1 MSRWVPHVLTI
12 SRTLFFLTCM
22 TAFGVCQDR
31 RIQLNEATILVDS
44 GEPSYVQYGAH
55 DLASYISEI
64 TGTTIPVVSSVRDIS
79 NSKKVLSI
87 GAASAGALDV
97 PLSLPEGTSS
107 ERFAIRSFTRKN
119 ATIVAIGG
127 PDPHGTNAAIATLLQ
142 MIKSQNK
149 SAYLDDANM
158 ESAPRFQLRGIHL
171 NGWPLNYP
179 YAFRSWKEA
188 DWKRFVDIAWAQ
200 RINLFYLWPFMEILP
215 VPLSAE
221 DEAYLQEVRRVV
233 EYAQT
238 QRGMQVWI
246 MQSANRIGVSDCKTR
261 DPRFRPYWVNECQK
275 DMNPAD
281 SAQFTRIMKSF
292 EALYQIVNNADA
304 FVMIDSDPGGWP
316 QSPLSDQARIF
327 QGARKLLDQYSVHKD
342 KTPLVDWMHVGW
354 GRHKFFTSTDSVV
367 AAYDWTDKNP
377 DESDVAFMGET
388 IRNFKEN
395 LAEPWGLIAGQP
407 PYLPI
412 VQQEGVLDKTV
423 YLPYGAIESEPAFPS
438 TNLGQETVRKV
449 FDRAGQFPGL
459 EGVMGNNQL
468 MLLQFPRTYYF
479 FATAWDPRYED
490 RPEADVMMDL
500 AAQLYPAQ
508 KQLIASAFLAL
519 REDDPQQIGPVLTRL
534 KEMLA
539 APSMVRAGALG
550 RFLFPDALSVARNLT
565 MQLEIRS
572 ARQTLIKAL
581 RAKPDIQECA
591 RLLEN
596 YFDKLLAWNKETG
609 WDKMIDITVWPR
621 PIYGSGKDLTHAIY
635 RLKQIL
641 AQGAPY
647 TSYSKVNAF
656 FAPIS
661 THLLQKYGEDSVM
674 VGCVDPFK
682 LAVIQSQ

>member
-1 MSRWVPHVLTI
+1 M
-12 SRTLFFLTCM
+12 
-22 TAFGVCQDR
+22 
-31 RIQLNEATILVDS
+31 
-44 GEPSYVQYGAH
+44 
-55 DLASYISEI
+55 
-64 TGTTIPVVSSVRDIS
+64 
-79 NSKKVLSI
+79 
-87 GAASAGALDV
+87 
-97 PLSLPEGTSS
+97 
-107 ERFAIRSFTRKN
+107 
-119 ATIVAIGG
+119 
-127 PDPHGTNAAIATLLQ
+127 
-142 MIKSQNK
+142 
-149 SAYLDDANM
+149 
-158 ESAPRFQLRGIHL
+158 
-171 NGWPLNYP
+171 
-179 YAFRSWKEA
+179 
-188 DWKRFVDIAWAQ
+188 
-200 RINLFYLWPFMEILP
+200 
-215 VPLSAE
+215 
-221 DEAYLQEVRRVV
+221 
-233 EYAQT
+233 
-238 QRGMQVWI
+238 
-246 MQSANRIGVSDCKTR
+246 
-261 DPRFRPYWVNECQK
+261 
-275 DMNPAD
+275 
-281 SAQFTRIMKSF
+281 
-292 EALYQIVNNADA
+292 
-304 FVMIDSDPGGWP
+304 
-316 QSPLSDQARIF
+316 
-327 QGARKLLDQYSVHKD
+327 
-342 KTPLVDWMHVGW
+342 
-354 GRHKFFTSTDSVV
+354 
-367 AAYDWTDKNP
+367 
-377 DESDVAFMGET
+377 
-388 IRNFKEN
+388 
-395 LAEPWGLIAGQP
+395 
-407 PYLPI
+407 
-412 VQQEGVLDKTV
+412 QQEGVLDKTV